1 MRFLLGRTEAGAPYT
16 VADPLADRLSSVAR
30 DNAGSASATVAALLG
45 VREIFPV
52 DLAENP
58 TFSADVERRL
68 AQLIEKGARATIAA
82 ALAESNA

>member
-1 MRFLLGRTEAGAPYT
+1 M
-16 VADPLADRLSSVAR
+16 ADRLTTVAR

-45 VREIFPV
+45 VREVFPV

-58 TFSADVERRL
+58 TFRADVERRL

-82 ALAESNA
+82 ALAETEA